1 MAEPV
6 TSEFKDLVL
15 ELETTPG
22 SGTYTKI
29 CGLTSRG
36 VNRQS
41 NINSNEVPGD
51 CSDESVPSVIKKAVQ
66 SQEVTVEGSGMW
78 AQQSHELMMDWW
90 YGGQEKNIRIQ
101 HVNAASGDTEY
112 ESGPAILSQLNNAV
126 EKGAFV
132 TAEISVEF
140 NGLPTR
146 TAKA

>member
-15 ELETTPG
+15 EIETTPG

-101 HVNAASGDTEY
+101 HVNAAPGDTEY

>member
-6 TSEFKDLVL
+6 TAEFKDLVL

-22 SGTYTKI
+22 SGTYTRI

-78 AQQSHELMMDWW
+78 AQQSHQLMMDWW

-101 HVNAASGDTEY
+101 HVAAASGDTEY